1 MAFTRSRG
9 PQPQKGT
16 LAYSEKQSAGARGS
30 LFLVIV
36 LTLINI
42 ILTVFTDSG
51 RIFLFSAL
59 APMTFSWSA
68 AEAYQ
73 YGDTVFMVIAL
84 GIVLVFMIGWVIC
97 ALLWKKGLAA
107 SIIATLLYLADCLFV
122 AAGMIGV
129 ENEVLRETLPIAVFH
144 VLIMIYLIVGIVH
157 EAKARKLRKEA
168 EFTPA
173 FVAEQEKEN
182 AQNGPEL

>member
-1 MAFTRSRG
+1 MAFARNNAQ
-9 PQPQKGT
+9 QPQKGT
-16 LAYSEKQSAGARGS
+16 LAYYEKQSTGARGS

-36 LTLINI
+36 LTVVNI
-42 ILTVFTDSG
+42 VLTLAAKSDRV
-51 RIFLFSAL
+51 FLFSAL
-59 APMTFSWSA
+59 APMVFSWSA

-73 YGDTVFMVIAL
+73 YGDTIFMAISLGIAL
-84 GIVLVFMIGWVIC
+84 IVMIGWVIC

-107 SIIATLLYLADCLFV
+107 SIIAALLYLADCLFV

-129 ENEVLRETLPIAVFH
+129 EAEVLKESLPMALFH
-144 VLIMIYLIVGIVH
+144 VLVMAYLIVGIVN

-168 EFTPA
+168 ELTPA